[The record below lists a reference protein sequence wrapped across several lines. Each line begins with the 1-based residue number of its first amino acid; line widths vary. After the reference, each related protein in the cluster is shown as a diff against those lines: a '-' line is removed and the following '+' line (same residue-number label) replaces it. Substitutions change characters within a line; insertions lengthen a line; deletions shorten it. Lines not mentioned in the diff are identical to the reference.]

1 MAFATIDVTKGI
13 TGTIPV
19 ANGGTGLTSGTT
31 GQFLKFTGTTTV
43 ASSAVDAGKILQVVQ
58 ATHGTETNTNSSS
71 YQQSGLTANIT
82 PSATSSKILIQYVLP
97 MYQDANGGAICAAL
111 NAIFKGGSNLHEFGA
126 VWGMTSRSINYA
138 YQGTG
143 FYRDAPNTTS
153 QVTYDIRYRPYPTGS
168 GQLIYACPDSN
179 YGGMGTDSQATLIL
193 MEIGA

>member
-1 MAFATIDVTKGI
+1 MALTTVRSTGI
-13 TGTIPV
+13 GSLPAISG
-19 ANGGTGLTSGTT
+19 ANLTSLNASNISSGT
-31 GQFLKFTGTTTV
+31 LN
-43 ASSAVDAGKILQVVQ
+43 SARFSGGKVLQVVQ

-97 MYQDANGGAICAAL
+97 MYQDASGGAICGAL

>member
-1 MAFATIDVTKGI
+1 MALIKTRARGLKLDDNFAF
-13 TGTIPV
+13 TGTITG
-19 ANGGTGLTSGTT
+19 AGG
-31 GQFLKFTGTTTV
+31 
-43 ASSAVDAGKILQVVQ
+43 GKLLQVVQ

-97 MYQDANGGAICAAL
+97 MYQDASGGAICGAL
-111 NAIFKGGSNLHEFGA
+111 NAIFKGGSNLHEFGV